1 MLSYRKAMHNRR
13 RVLKNFGC
21 YEMITFI
28 KLTKQFHM
36 INGKILVKLKQD
48 KGCSCLTGSIHK
60 TKAKFFQV
68 SNYFLFQVEVRSGS
82 LMTIGL
88 TFIKNIKCWKCFVW
102 ILNVH
107 DLSYLYDNF
116 CLKILIL
123 TCLDI
128 LGGRG
133 SIINIVIFYTLSITD
148 CSEPPWHCSMPRD
161 TQWGKST
168 WLCN

>member
-1 MLSYRKAMHNRR
+1 MTRLTLFLPAVVKWHSYMSWFPHRLVGIGLSD
-13 RVLKNFGC
+13 
-21 YEMITFI
+21 
-28 KLTKQFHM
+28 
-36 INGKILVKLKQD
+36 GKILVKLKQD

-88 TFIKNIKCWKCFVW
+88 TFIENIKCWKCFVW

-128 LGGRG
+128 LGG